1 MTDPASVAEAAVEL
15 LSPYLVAGTT
25 EAARKMGKEAAAGA
39 LQVLGWMRSKL
50 TGAGVEALAEVEKV
64 PQDADVQ
71 AALRVQVRKLLEGEP
86 KLEGE
91 LAALLAQ
98 APAPAKVMQVRQ
110 DGSDNRAAVVD
121 GAGNTVSVS

>member
-1 MTDPASVAEAAVEL
+1 MTDPASVAAATVAL
-15 LSPYLVAGTT
+15 LSPYLVTGAT
-25 EAARKMGKEAAAGA
+25 EAAKTVGKEAATGA
-39 LQVLGWMRSKL
+39 LQIVGWLRSKL
-50 TGAGVEALAEVEKV
+50 IGAGVEALAEVEKA
-64 PQDADVQ
+64 PQDADAQ
-71 AALRVQVRKLLEGEP
+71 AVLRVQVRKLLEGEP
-86 KLEGE
+86 KLADE